1 MMVNSIFSQLD
12 MGWNNSQALEKTQMR
27 DKIKNEWAKNNN
39 IRLVRIPY
47 TQYDDLNLQMI
58 LGDIKNETLS
68 D

>member
-1 MMVNSIFSQLD
+1 
-12 MGWNNSQALEKTQMR
+12 MR